1 MSETS
6 SIKVLEMRDVAI
18 GTMHDP
24 EKVVVEGVN
33 WTVAAGEFWVIAG
46 EQHSGKTDFLM
57 TMAGLM
63 APVKGSYLFF
73 GNEVRMFDETRLA
86 ERLRVGFVF
95 ESGQLF
101 HHLTLGRNVAL
112 PFQYHRDLTDDAA
125 EREAQPLLELMELS
139 PLAGALPGAVSR
151 NWLKRAGLARALMLK
166 PDVLLLDNPL
176 RGLDTRHVG
185 WWLAFL
191 DGLCRGHEW
200 LNDRPVT
207 VVATADNLRP
217 WRSERRRFALLQN
230 KGFRPLGSWNEMES
244 AADPAVKELLGVPHS
259 G

>member
-1 MSETS
+1 MSENPD
-6 SIKVLEMRDVAI
+6 IKVLEMRDVGI

-33 WTVAAGEFWVIAG
+33 WAVAAGEFWVIAG
-46 EQHSGKTDFLM
+46 EQNSGKTDFLM
-57 TMAGLM
+57 TLDGLM
-63 APVKGSYLFF
+63 APVNGSYRFF

-95 ESGQLF
+95 ENGQLF

-112 PFQYHRDLTDDAA
+112 PLQYHRDLTDDAA
-125 EREAQPLLELMELS
+125 DREAQPLLELMELS
-139 PLAGALPGAVSR
+139 PLAGALPSDVSR

-176 RGLDTRHVG
+176 RGLDTRHAR
-185 WWLAFL
+185 WWLDFL

-200 LNDRPVT
+200 LNGRPVT
-207 VVATADNLRP
+207 VVATTDDLKP

-230 KGFRPLGSWNEMES
+230 KCFRPLGSWNEMES
-244 AADPAVKELLGVPHS
+244 AADPAAKELPGAPHPD
-259 G
+259 

>member
-1 MSETS
+1 MSEAPN
-6 SIKVLEMRDVAI
+6 IKVLEMRDVAS

-33 WTVAAGEFWVIAG
+33 WTVTAGEFWVIAG
-46 EQHSGKTDFLM
+46 EQRSGKTDFLM

-63 APVKGSYLFF
+63 APVKGSYRFF

-95 ESGQLF
+95 EGGQLF
-101 HHLTLGRNVAL
+101 HHLTLGQNVAL
-112 PFQYHRDLTDDAA
+112 PLQYHRDLTDDEAD
-125 EREAQPLLELMELS
+125 REAQPLLELMELS
-139 PLAGALPGAVSR
+139 PLAGALPMGVSR
-151 NWLKRAGLARALMLK
+151 NWIKRAGLARALMLK

-176 RGLDTRHVG
+176 RGLDTRHAG
-185 WWLAFL
+185 WWLDFL

-200 LNDRPVT
+200 LNGRPMT
-207 VVATADNLRP
+207 IVATADDLGP

-230 KGFRPLGSWNEMES
+230 KCFRTLGSWREIES
-244 AADPAVKELLGVPHS
+244 VEKELPGTPHS

>member
-1 MSETS
+1 MSETPH
-6 SIKVLEMRDVAI
+6 IKMLEMHDVAV

-24 EKVVVEGVN
+24 EKIVVKDVN

-46 EQHSGKTDFLM
+46 EQRSGKTDFLM
-57 TMAGLM
+57 TVAGLM
-63 APVKGSYLFF
+63 APVKGNYRFF

-95 ESGQLF
+95 EGGQLF

-112 PFQYHRDLTDDAA
+112 PLQYHRDLTDDAA
-125 EREAQPLLELMELS
+125 DRKAQPLLELMELS
-139 PLAGALPGAVSR
+139 PLAGTLPAGVSR

-176 RGLDTRHVG
+176 HGLDTRHAG
-185 WWLAFL
+185 WWLDFL
-191 DGLCRGHEW
+191 DRLCRGHEW
-200 LNDRPVT
+200 LNGRPVT
-207 VVATADNLRP
+207 VVATADDLGP

-244 AADPAVKELLGVPHS
+244 AADPAARELPGAPHLD
-259 G
+259 

>member
-1 MSETS
+1 MNEAPN
-6 SIKVLEMRDVAI
+6 IKVLEMRDVAI
-18 GTMHDP
+18 GTMHDS
-24 EKVVVEGVN
+24 EKVVVEGIN

-46 EQHSGKTDFLM
+46 EQYSGKSDFLM

-63 APVKGSYLFF
+63 APVKGSYRFF

-95 ESGQLF
+95 EDGQLF
-101 HHLTLGRNVAL
+101 PHLTLGRNVAL

-139 PLAGALPGAVSR
+139 PLAGALPATMSR

-176 RGLDTRHVG
+176 HGLDTRHAR
-185 WWLAFL
+185 WWLDFL

-200 LNDRPVT
+200 LAGRPMT
-207 VVATADNLRP
+207 VVATADDLGP

-230 KGFRPLGSWNEMES
+230 KCFHPLESWNEMES
-244 AADPAVKELLGVPHS
+244 ANNPAAKELPGAPH
-259 G
+259 

>member
-1 MSETS
+1 MNGTPN
-6 SIKVLEMRDVAI
+6 IKVLEMRDVGI

-24 EKVVVEGVN
+24 EKVVVKEVN

-57 TMAGLM
+57 TLDGLM
-63 APVKGSYLFF
+63 APVNGSYRFF

-112 PFQYHRDLTDDAA
+112 PLQYHRDLTDDAA
-125 EREAQPLLELMELS
+125 DREAQPLLELMELS
-139 PLAGALPGAVSR
+139 PLAGTLPAGVSR

-176 RGLDTRHVG
+176 RGLDTRHAK
-185 WWLAFL
+185 WWLDFL

-200 LNDRPVT
+200 LNGRPVT
-207 VVATADNLRP
+207 VVATTDNLRL
-217 WRSERRRFALLQN
+217 WRSEHRRFALLQN
-230 KGFRPLGSWNEMES
+230 KGFRPLGLWNEMES
-244 AADPAVKELLGVPHS
+244 ATDPAARELLGAPHS
-259 G
+259 D

>member
-1 MSETS
+1 MSGNPNMT
-6 SIKVLEMRDVAI
+6 VLEMRDVVV

-33 WTVAAGEFWVIAG
+33 WTVTAGEFWVIAG

-57 TMAGLM
+57 TLAGLM
-63 APVKGSYLFF
+63 APVKGSYRFF

-112 PFQYHRDLTDDAA
+112 PLQYHRDLPDDAA
-125 EREAQPLLELMELS
+125 DREAQPLLELMELS
-139 PLAGALPGAVSR
+139 PLAGALPAGVSR

-176 RGLDTRHVG
+176 RGLDTRHAK
-185 WWLAFL
+185 WWLDFL

-200 LNDRPVT
+200 LNGRLVT

-230 KGFRPLGSWNEMES
+230 KRFRPFGLWNEMES
-244 AADPAVKELLGVPHS
+244 ATDPAARELLGAPHS
-259 G
+259 D